1 MTVTPYRPA
10 LQALLVTADNEHA
23 DEQKVA
29 GRLLAG
35 YLAELAP

>member
-1 MTVTPYRPA
+1 MTLYRPA
-10 LQALLVTADNEHA
+10 LQALLITADNEHA

-29 GRLLAG
+29 GRLLAR